1 MLERSISF
9 APTDQ
14 ISTDETLNQKPGT
27 LAKIKYRGVV
37 HYLSSDINTKRAD
50 IILIICAFVSGLVD
64 GVSFTAWGSF
74 ASMQTGNSVFIAL
87 GVSGQPRYPAYL
99 WAKSLISVATFI
111 ISNIF
116 FSRFIRFLGAKRRI
130 TNIICFLIQ
139 TLALLIASL
148 LVEIDII
155 SPRAEDPRAP
165 IEWMQVLPISL
176 LAFQAAGQIVAS
188 RTLEYDEIPTVV
200 LTTLLCDL
208 LIDPNLLARRNA
220 KRNRRV
226 ACFVTL
232 ILGAMTAGGL
242 FKLTNMSSGLWL
254 GFALKAVIT
263 ISWVAWEGAQN
274 VKGDGDVVE
283 GCV

>member
-1 MLERSISF
+1 MLKRSVSF
-9 APTDQ
+9 LPTDQ
-14 ISTDETLNQKPGT
+14 ISTAETLSQKQGT
-27 LAKIKYRGVV
+27 LIKIRDQNLVQ
-37 HYLSSDINTKRAD
+37 YLASDINTKRAD

-87 GVSGQPRYPAYL
+87 GASGQPQYPDYL
-99 WAKSLISVATFI
+99 WAKSLISVATFV

-116 FSRFIRFLGAKRRI
+116 FSRFMRFLGPRRRV
-130 TNIICFLIQ
+130 TNIICFLLQ
-139 TLALLIASL
+139 SLALLVAAL
-148 LVEIDII
+148 LVHVHVV
-155 SPRAEDPRAP
+155 SPRAENPRAP
-165 IEWMQVLPISL
+165 IAWMQVLPISL

-188 RTLEYDEIPTVV
+188 RTLGYDEIPTVV

-208 LIDPNLLARRNA
+208 LIDQRLFAADNP

-242 FKLTNMSSGLWL
+242 YSLTNVSASLWL
-254 GFALKAVIT
+254 AFALKGGIT
-263 ISWVAWEGAQN
+263 LCWAFWESSPKMQDDEQGQ
-274 VKGDGDVVE
+274 V
-283 GCV
+283 